1 VVCDHEGLF
10 TTRIQGGSPVPT
22 HVLIKYGITGD
33 VHVLSDGVIEAICL
47 GAIVVAYEDDLEPA
61 IVEISEVRTY
71 TLDVNHRIE
80 HL

>member
-1 VVCDHEGLF
+1 M
-10 TTRIQGGSPVPT
+10 
-22 HVLIKYGITGD
+22 
-33 VHVLSDGVIEAICL
+33 LSDGVIEAICL